1 MHTVGLRL
9 GWSLKASIY
18 PVTYRQPGQTVV
30 GRWCVTP
37 QPSLYWLLGVTLL
50 LGKQPWSLEPLALAP
65 APAPEL
71 AWEACGAAGEVCSGC
86 RGRVWLHSEA
96 SHWYAEAPLPLVM
109 G

>member
-1 MHTVGLRL
+1 MHPVGLRL

-18 PVTYRQPGQTVV
+18 PVTHRQPGQTVV

-71 AWEACGAAGEVCSGC
+71 AWEACGAAGEVCSAAGEGC
-86 RGRVWLHSEA
+86 GCTQKPVIGMQKLHC
-96 SHWYAEAPLPLVM
+96 P
-109 G
+109 